1 MRDTALLKRRRREGG
16 RRHGNKVERI
26 NGGEET
32 KGEEGEKEHIHFS
45 LIKLYFVHEFRRRQ
59 LKPRGFVRLEGGK
72 EEIARMEGKKIGMME
87 EA

>member
-1 MRDTALLKRRRREGG
+1 MRDTTLLKRRIGEERGDGR

-32 KGEEGEKEHIHFS
+32 KGEEGEKGS